1 MTSLQPES
9 SDLSPEASWRTI
21 HETMDHSRS
30 GLYLA
35 GTSSILLL
43 WGGIMAVGYFMHFG
57 ISSLATDFADQ
68 YPWFPAPLWIALG
81 TIGFIGSGIIGRR
94 AGQNLSDNYTARRAG
109 LRVFLF
115 WLAVTFAAIFVPA
128 AAGMWTPDHGPL
140 IPGVT
145 IGIIALGYI
154 LFGIMHRTAL
164 AVVGIGIAAA
174 YYIPNFLLD
183 DAAHAV
189 TALAMLVVV
198 FMGALWL
205 RKSGVA

>member
-1 MTSLQPES
+1 MTGPQLES
-9 SDLSPEASWRTI
+9 SDLSPETSWRTI
-21 HETMDHSRS
+21 HETMDQSRS
-30 GLYLA
+30 HIYLA

-43 WGGIMAVGYFMHFG
+43 WGGIMAVGYFLHFG
-57 ISSLATDFADQ
+57 FSSLATDFADQ

-81 TIGFIGSGIIGRR
+81 TIGFIASGIIGRR
-94 AGQNLSDNYTARRAG
+94 AGQNLSDNYTAGRAG

-115 WLAVTFAAIFVPA
+115 WLAVTVTAILVPA
-128 AAGMWTPDHGPL
+128 ASGMWTPDHGSL

-154 LFGIMHRTAL
+154 LFGIMHRLAL
-164 AVVGIGIAAA
+164 SIVGIGIAAA
-174 YYIPNFLLD
+174 YYIPNFILD

-189 TALAMLVVV
+189 TAIAMLVVV
-198 FMGALWL
+198 LVGALWL